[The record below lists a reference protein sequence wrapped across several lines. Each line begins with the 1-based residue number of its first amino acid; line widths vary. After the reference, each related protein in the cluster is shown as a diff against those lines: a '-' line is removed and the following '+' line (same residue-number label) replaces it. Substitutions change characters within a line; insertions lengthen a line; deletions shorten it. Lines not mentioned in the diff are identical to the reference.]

1 MRDIGCNQRVQL
13 FDERA
18 GLLGCEIETKHFDRD
33 EPIAMGASRL
43 VCAKHRA
50 QRARTNLMEN
60 PERPE

>member
-1 MRDIGCNQRVQL
+1 
-13 FDERA
+13 
-18 GLLGCEIETKHFDRD
+18 
-33 EPIAMGASRL
+33 MGASRL